1 MVNSVIPA
9 ASITVRKGEGDQC
22 HNMRIFSAPNVD
34 KNRTK
39 DNIVFV
45 NEPIG
50 EAYRKCFDSGIREY
64 NVGKKPSRKKWA
76 DMEHP
81 ADGYLSKLEKDI
93 AECTDIKKRNKLPK
107 PFYEI
112 IVQIGNMEDFGILT
126 HKERAKIAKEVLVKY
141 MDEFQKN
148 NPRLYVFCA
157 VLHMDEGNGKIDG
170 GTPHLHIDYFPVAR
184 SLKQGLPVRNSL
196 TQALAQQGVVSGNN
210 QKDNN
215 NSVWQV
221 QQIDLLKK
229 ICDEHGIR
237 TKVIGAEKRAY
248 LTPDEYRALMAVN
261 EQKLCRAREET
272 DKSIKHSAF
281 GKVVVDVK
289 KLKEERA
296 ITDVLQEQYHHCVR
310 DLQQKTEELQNHY
323 QDAEAD
329 LRAETDKELQALQ
342 DARKMAE
349 NADRQRQGEVLIAQ
363 AEQMMEKAKSVAGT
377 AYKDARAEV
386 RKDTERRIKEAES
399 RGRRLGKME
408 MQEDLSAVRTRA
420 IKAENERNDALRD
433 KDRYKKE
440 MARLQ
445 VELEKERAKSQQE
458 AERYVNLI
466 ATVKE
471 NFAKVS
477 KSAKVRV
484 DCQQFFQGTELYDVV
499 KWRYNDEHERKP
511 NKLSLQHTL

>member
-1 MVNSVIPA
+1 MENNVIPA
-9 ASITVRKGEGDQC
+9 ASITVRKGEGDQF

-93 AECTDIKKRNKLPK
+93 AECTDSKKRKKLPK
-107 PFYEI
+107 PFYEV

-126 HKERAKIAKEVLVKY
+126 HKERAQIAKEVLVKY
-141 MDEFQKN
+141 MEEFQKN

-157 VLHMDEGNGKIDG
+157 VLHMDEGNGKVDG
-170 GTPHLHIDYFPVAR
+170 GTPHLHIDYFPVAH

-210 QKDNN
+210 KMDNN
-215 NSVWQV
+215 NSVWQA

-229 ICDEHGIR
+229 ICDEHGIQ

-248 LTPDEYRALMAVN
+248 LTPDEYRTLMAVN
-261 EQKLCRAREET
+261 EQKLNRAREET

-281 GKVVVDVK
+281 GKVIIDVE

-296 ITDVLQEQYHHCVR
+296 VTNLLHEQYHDSLR
-310 DLQQKTEELQNHY
+310 DLNQKMEELRNHY
-323 QDAEAD
+323 LDAEAD
-329 LRAETDKELQALQ
+329 LRTEINRELQALKNT
-342 DARKMAE
+342 RKMAE
-349 NADRQRQGEVLIAQ
+349 NADRKRQGEALIAQ
-363 AEQMMEKAKSVAGT
+363 AEQMMEKAKYIEKT
-377 AYKDARAEV
+377 AYKEAKAEV
-386 RKDTERRIKEAES
+386 RKDNERKVKEAES
-399 RGRRLGKME
+399 RGRQLGKME
-408 MQEDLSAVRTRA
+408 MQEKLSSAQTRA
-420 IKAENERNDALRD
+420 IKAENERNEALRD
-433 KDRYKKE
+433 KALYKSE
-440 MARLQ
+440 IAHLY
-445 VELEKERAKSQQE
+445 VELDAERAKTQKE

-466 ATVKE
+466 ATIKE
-471 NFAKVS
+471 NFAKIS
-477 KSAKVRV
+477 KTDKVRV
-484 DCQQFFQGTELYDVV
+484 DCQKYFSGTVLYDIV
-499 KWRYNDEHERKP
+499 KWHCDDRHKCRITGM
-511 NKLSLQHTL
+511 TL